1 MRNFYL
7 SETAAPPAFRVL
19 ALVLAAFVPMLSAQ
33 ERPWSVSPCELLKK
47 PGMYGD
53 TLVSVPGLVL
63 YGPDQFTTHGYDCAD
78 DLGALHLE
86 FGGNPT
92 DPKDR
97 FRLPQARLEAGT
109 VPLKKDVDYDSMQ
122 RLMKEAD
129 ASGRTRMLRATLTGR
144 FFSGPAVGT
153 KSGEIK
159 HPDARLVISEVELV
173 STKLEDPV
181 DFTPVSRALPKPAK
195 GCTITELAVPSRDTA
210 DKLQRR
216 SREPSENLDYLS
228 DPAQVAARAI
238 AEQESISPEAI
249 ATKLHV
255 TTDGVAL
262 REYMWTSPDG
272 LRTLAVAVNRPY
284 WLLPS
289 TFSGDTVIWVP
300 KRLILTVCAAK
311 STH

>member
-1 MRNFYL
+1 MPLGLPNVARRALCLAAIL
-7 SETAAPPAFRVL
+7 SLAAAPL
-19 ALVLAAFVPMLSAQ
+19 AQ

-63 YGPDQFTTHGYDCAD
+63 YGPDQFTTHGYDCTD
-78 DLGALHLE
+78 DYGVLRLE

-92 DPKDR
+92 DPKDQ
-97 FRLPQARLEAGT
+97 FRLPEARLEAGT
-109 VPLKKDVDYDSMQ
+109 VPLKKDADYDTMQ
-122 RLMKEAD
+122 KLMKQAD
-129 ASGRTRMLRATLTGR
+129 ASGKTRMLRATLTGR

-159 HPDARLVISEVELV
+159 HPNARLVISEVELV
-173 STKLEDPV
+173 SNKLEDPV
-181 DFTPVSRALPKPAK
+181 DFAPLSHAPPKAAK
-195 GCTITELAVPSRDTA
+195 GCNVTELAVPSRDTA

-238 AEQESISPEAI
+238 AEQENAPAEAI
-249 ATKLHV
+249 AAKLHV
-255 TTDGVAL
+255 TANAVAL
-262 REYMWTSPDG
+262 REYSWTSPDG
-272 LRTLAVAVNRPY
+272 LRTYAVTVHRPY

-289 TFSGDTVIWVP
+289 TFS
-300 KRLILTVCAAK
+300 
-311 STH
+311 